1 MNTFLRRTSTAWQR
15 FWFEPQSTS
24 TLALFRIAF
33 GLVVTAWTLSLTPNL
48 LAFLGPDGIEPDSF
62 GRAAGEWGLLTGTSG
77 PTAVVAVYLG
87 TLAGAVA
94 LTVGWHAR
102 IAAVVVFVGIVPIE
116 QRNALISNSGDGLLR
131 NLAFYCMLAP
141 SGAALSLDRLRTAR
155 HAFWQFP
162 ERAPWALRLVQ
173 IQVSVGY
180 LATVWQKLQGATW
193 RDGTA
198 VAYAL
203 RMDDVHRLPTPE
215 FLTRSP
221 VTIEVLTFGTLALEL
236 ALGILVWNRVLRP
249 WVMALG
255 IVMHI
260 TIEYSIVVGFFG
272 MAMLV
277 AYLAFLSPVTADRLI
292 QAARDRCT
300 GGGARIDEPR
310 GSALAIPPRPGVDH
324 AAPRVSPCRSSAAR
338 RPAR

>member
-1 MNTFLRRTSTAWQR
+1 MTASLRRTSSAWQR

-33 GLVVTAWTLSLTPNL
+33 GLVVLGWTLSLTPNL
-48 LAFLGPDGIEPDSF
+48 FAFLGPDGIEPDSF
-62 GRAAGEWGLLTGTSG
+62 GRAAGEWGLLTGAG
-77 PTAVVAVYLG
+77 RPTVVAVFLG
-87 TLAGAVA
+87 TLAGAAA

-102 IAAVVVFVGIVPIE
+102 IAAVVVFVGIVSIE

-141 SGAALSLDRLRTAR
+141 SGAALSLDRLRAGR
-155 HAFWQFP
+155 DASWRFP
-162 ERAPWALRLVQ
+162 RRAPWALRLIQ

-180 LATVWQKLQGATW
+180 LATVWLKLQGASW

-198 VAYAL
+198 VSYAL
-203 RMDDVHRLPTPE
+203 RMEDVHRLPTPE

-221 VTIEVLTFGTLALEL
+221 VTTEALTFGTLALEL

-249 WVMALG
+249 WVMSLG
-255 IVMHI
+255 IVMHVV
-260 TIEYSIVVGFFG
+260 IEYSIVVGFFG
-272 MAMLV
+272 MAVLA

-292 QAARDRCT
+292 LAARDRFGRRRRSSGLGDGRAPT
-300 GGGARIDEPR
+300 SPTVRPQADPVGGA
-310 GSALAIPPRPGVDH
+310 
-324 AAPRVSPCRSSAAR
+324 AA
-338 RPAR
+338 